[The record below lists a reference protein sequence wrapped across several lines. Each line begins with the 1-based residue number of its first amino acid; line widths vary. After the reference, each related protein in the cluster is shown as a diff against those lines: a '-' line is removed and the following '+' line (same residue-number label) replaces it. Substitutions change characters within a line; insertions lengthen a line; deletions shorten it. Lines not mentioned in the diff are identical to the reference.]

1 MRYCAFSGS
10 SWGVRAEYSRT
21 ADELGKL
28 LAEDGISLVYG
39 GASVDRSKNAFT
51 HDKRIL
57 YPLWVQAFM
66 EQSDL
71 SNSESH
77 RGGTVPWPSGHH
89 RFLIEVQ

>member
-10 SWGVRAEYSRT
+10 SWGVRAEYSHT

-51 HDKRIL
+51 HDKKDF
-57 YPLWVQAFM
+57 VSAVG
-66 EQSDL
+66 S
-71 SNSESH
+71 SVH
-77 RGGTVPWPSGHH
+77 GAV
-89 RFLIEVQ
+89 RFVELGVS